1 MNDNEFI
8 ELLNLYVDQ
17 EISPEDAVRLES
29 EVVSNPQRRKI
40 HDQYCRIQKACSMLS
55 DQPLEVASAESDRTH
70 AFPMFRW
77 PSFPLMATLAAAAC
91 LVAVLALRNRTSM
104 TALHDAPAIAADA
117 APSRSVA
124 DTVDVAS
131 ASDAMKPV
139 FFTRLPAS
147 QAGLPIQRPMF
158 TVDESAPQM
167 PQLGWIDQIHM
178 TPIFTTANSDF
189 MLDPRPD
196 LKTTVTSESQNSR
209 DLQEAV
215 EMTAF
220 RFQR

>member
-8 ELLNLYVDQ
+8 ELLNLYVDR
-17 EISPEDAVRLES
+17 EISPQDAVRLES
-29 EVVSNPQRRKI
+29 EVVSNPKRRKI

-55 DQPLEVASAESDRTH
+55 VQPLEASSAESDRSY

-91 LVAVLALRNRTSM
+91 LVGVLALKNPA
-104 TALHDAPAIAADA
+104 ALTVFHNAPTVAADA
-117 APSRSVA
+117 GPSRSVA

-147 QAGLPIQRPMF
+147 QAGLPMF
-158 TVDESAPQM
+158 AVDEAAPQM

-196 LKTTVTSESQNSR
+196 LKTTVMSESQNSR

-215 EMTAF
+215 EITAF

>member
-8 ELLNLYVDQ
+8 ELLNLYVDR

-29 EVVSNPQRRKI
+29 EVVSNPRRRKI

-55 DQPLEVASAESDRTH
+55 DQPMEVSSAGSDRSY
-70 AFPMFRW
+70 AFPIFRW
-77 PSFPLMATLAAAAC
+77 QFPLMATLAAAAC
-91 LVAVLALRNRTSM
+91 LVAVLALKNRTSV
-104 TALHDAPAIAADA
+104 TALYDAPAMAADA
-117 APSRSVA
+117 VPSRSVA

-131 ASDAMKPV
+131 ESDAMKPV
-139 FFTRLPAS
+139 FFARLPVS

-158 TVDESAPQM
+158 AVDEAAPQM

-196 LKTTVTSESQNSR
+196 LKTTVMSESQNSR

>member
-8 ELLNLYVDQ
+8 ELLNLYVDR
-17 EISPEDAVRLES
+17 EINPEDAARLEG
-29 EVVSNPQRRKI
+29 EVVSDPRRRKI

-55 DQPLEVASAESDRTH
+55 DQPSEVSSSESGRRF
-70 AFPMFRW
+70 AFPVFRL
-77 PSFPLMATLAAAAC
+77 PQFPLMATLAAAAC
-91 LVAVLALRNRTSM
+91 VIAVLAVRNRISVT
-104 TALHDAPAIAADA
+104 LHDAPAVAVDA
-117 APSRSVA
+117 GHSRSVA
-124 DTVDVAS
+124 DTVDLAS

-139 FFTRLPAS
+139 FFTRVPAS

-158 TVDESAPQM
+158 AVDEAAPQM

-178 TPIFTTANSDF
+178 TPIFTTSNSDF
-189 MLDPRPD
+189 LLDPRPD
-196 LKTTVTSESQNSR
+196 LKTTVSSESQNNR